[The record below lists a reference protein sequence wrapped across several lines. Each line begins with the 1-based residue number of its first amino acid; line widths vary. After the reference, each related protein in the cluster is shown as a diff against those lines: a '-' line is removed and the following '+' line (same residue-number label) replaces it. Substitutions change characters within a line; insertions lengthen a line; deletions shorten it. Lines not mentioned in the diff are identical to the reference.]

1 MAHWIHSS
9 HDSIILPKS
18 EKWQEPGFWK
28 IHIGIWFDKVK
39 QNKSYFYKCISYL
52 DIISGHGLSHGESS
66 TVHWS
71 IGFKIQDPEY
81 SDLSDFLRLFLHWIF
96 SSCSHF
102 VFDKRLLP
110 KAPYNNMVFALVAFD
125 KLVSDKLFKQN

>member
-1 MAHWIHSS
+1 MWLIEY
-9 HDSIILPKS
+9 ILSTTPSFYPNLKNGKTWLLKNS
-18 EKWQEPGFWK
+18 Q
-28 IHIGIWFDKVK
+28 IWFDKVK
-39 QNKSYFYKCISYL
+39 ENKSYFYKCISYL
-52 DIISGHGLSHGESS
+52 DIISGPGLSHGESS

-81 SDLSDFLRLFLHWIF
+81 SDLSDFLRLFLQWIF

-110 KAPYNNMVFALVAFD
+110 KAPFNNMVFALVAFD